1 MAERRRPRKIN
12 PDIMRNTSKPEMV
25 SGRKGNAMLNEDL
38 TAKEVAAILGVSP
51 ATMVVWRGR
60 GEGPGW
66 YQIGGRYRYPQRDLD
81 QFINSIRTS

>member
-1 MAERRRPRKIN
+1 
-12 PDIMRNTSKPEMV
+12 
-25 SGRKGNAMLNEDL
+25 MLNEDL

-51 ATMVVWRGR
+51 ATMVVWRNNGK
-60 GEGPGW
+60 GPGW